1 VGVWH
6 RFALARDMNPDPFTP
21 PSPRDRI
28 EDPFADPFAAP
39 APASLPPS
47 PPRVDWWAWQSRI
60 RTVSTPVRS
69 TTRGARRPP
78 VVARAGLGVL
88 VGAALVTATLG
99 GVVFGSRPTEATH
112 AQAVVRTPVFVGSAP
127 EYQHL
132 GEVPAPPEPPPPPEP
147 EPEPEPPRPA
157 PSGPFA
163 VERAVIDLS
172 YDGRRLQTVVRFP
185 ADRGAGP
192 FPMVVFAHGYGTQTG
207 AYGPLLDGVA
217 AAGFVVVAPEFPFT
231 STAYGGDIG
240 GRDVEAQVDDVRH
253 VITAVRDLAHTS
265 GNPLEGLVHDGRVGI
280 VGHSDGGVTAGA
292 VAFASQIRDTRIGA
306 AVLLSGA
313 RNDFGGAWFPAGS
326 PALLAI
332 HGDADGVNPFGAS
345 QTIYSSD
352 RSGAPRYLVA
362 VPGGG
367 HDDAFVGSRSRAAV
381 VALVADF
388 LRAYLVD
395 DANARARLVSDASVD
410 GVLDLLAYDD

>member
-1 VGVWH
+1 VGVRH
-6 RFALARDMNPDPFTP
+6 RFAPARDMNRDLFTP

-28 EDPFADPFAAP
+28 EDPFAGAD
-39 APASLPPS
+39 PPS
-47 PPRVDWWAWQSRI
+47 QARVDWWAWQSRI
-60 RTVSTPVRS
+60 RAVSTPVR
-69 TTRGARRPP
+69 TPTRSARRPP
-78 VVARAGLGVL
+78 LVARAGLGIL
-88 VGAALVTATLG
+88 VGAALVTATFG
-99 GVVFGSRPTEATH
+99 GVVFGGRSTEA
-112 AQAVVRTPVFVGSAP
+112 ARAEAVVPGPVFVGSPP

-132 GEVPAPPEPPPPPEP
+132 GDAPPPAPPPAPAPEA
-147 EPEPEPPRPA
+147 EPEPPRLA
-157 PSGPFA
+157 SSGPFA
-163 VERAVIDLS
+163 VERVVLDLS
-172 YDGRRLQTVVRFP
+172 YDGRRLQTVVRIP

-207 AYGPLLDGVA
+207 AYGPLLDGIA

-231 STAYGGDIG
+231 STAYGGDLG

-253 VITAVRDLAHTS
+253 AISAVRDLAHATGS
-265 GNPLEGLVHDGRVGI
+265 PLEGLVNDGRVGV

-292 VAFASQIRDTRIGA
+292 VAFASQVRDARIGA

-313 RNDFGGAWFPAGS
+313 RNDFGGSWFTAGA

-345 QTIYSSD
+345 QTLYSSD

-362 VPGGG
+362 VAGGG
-367 HDDAFVGSRSRAAV
+367 HDDAFVGSRSRPAV
-381 VALVADF
+381 AALVADF

-395 DANARARLVSDASVD
+395 DANARARIADDASVD
-410 GVLDLLAYDD
+410 GVLDLVASDD